1 MHLLCPILT
10 FWKNCATFLWWTS
23 GRSSRVLR
31 NSLQPA
37 IQVVNEW
44 CFRYSLLKCV
54 EFAASF
60 QLNGCP
66 FLRSFSF
73 SILIFFSRP
82 SGAGLWFLQ
91 CFGSWFVWAQVAKAE
106 DYLEA
111 TKEAGLIICMKV
123 CLPCSKV
130 SSCLWLC
137 FLYYSCLIS
146 AFRE

>member
-1 MHLLCPILT
+1 M
-10 FWKNCATFLWWTS
+10 
-23 GRSSRVLR
+23 LR

-73 SILIFFSRP
+73 SILIFFSHVHR
-82 SGAGLWFLQ
+82 GLVCGFYNVLALDLCEPRLPKQRITWRLQ
-91 CFGSWFVWAQVAKAE
+91 KRQASSFV
-106 DYLEA
+106 
-111 TKEAGLIICMKV
+111 
-123 CLPCSKV
+123 
-130 SSCLWLC
+130 
-137 FLYYSCLIS
+137 
-146 AFRE
+146 